1 MKCRCTKNEW
11 GKMIHKECI
20 RQDIWGMYK
29 NIVAEVEIGKRLMKI
44 LWRKEKNDGHIRE
57 IEDRKIY
64 TRIVL
69 KVIAPI
75 LLCWSAET
83 GRMTIVIEYFRH
95 ISDNCNNII
104 QKIFCYRAGFW
115 QNDIWHENA
124 YEADLFLHPLLFINT
139 WLGRPNIEYE
149 YCYVVTVIYVTSHVP
164 SIPSQLIHKMKSV

>member
-75 LLCWSAET
+75 LLC
-83 GRMTIVIEYFRH
+83 
-95 ISDNCNNII
+95 
-104 QKIFCYRAGFW
+104 
-115 QNDIWHENA
+115 
-124 YEADLFLHPLLFINT
+124 
-139 WLGRPNIEYE
+139 
-149 YCYVVTVIYVTSHVP
+149 
-164 SIPSQLIHKMKSV
+164 